1 MKLIQALDFDIN
13 LPVSYLFL
21 RRYAKVMGFTM
32 PQVNLQ
38 FRLSV
43 YIGLIEKL
51 TFYLAD
57 IGSICSGIEF
67 DGISIHSYFRFKN
80 GLRHFPLVITALRTR
95 LGTYFGTFLVE
106 FHNFQKFDHIVLEH
120 IPGIPHLIQKRRTA
134 SNCRT
139 VEHCR
144 PAGAPTKT
152 EDYL

>member
-1 MKLIQALDFDIN
+1 MEYQFIHISASKMA
-13 LPVSYLFL
+13 SATFL
-21 RRYAKVMGFTM
+21 WS
-32 PQVNLQ
+32 L
-38 FRLSV
+38 L
-43 YIGLIEKL
+43 
-51 TFYLAD
+51 
-57 IGSICSGIEF
+57 
-67 DGISIHSYFRFKN
+67 
-80 GLRHFPLVITALRTR
+80 HFGQDWVRI
-95 LGTYFGTFLVE
+95 FGTFLGE